1 MQVNKLLTDNRAASI
16 LRLLGT
22 RSGMSVAELAGK
34 LSVSER
40 TIRNDIKQLNSDLKD
55 SARLE
60 GVQGRYH
67 LRIFDPVSY
76 KKEYEKICRI
86 DGMFG
91 TLRGR
96 QNYVFGELMRADAPL
111 LTDELAYEMNVG
123 RTTLVNDLKKL
134 REELAP
140 WNLEIVGKTSKGMIL
155 HGRELDIR
163 SYVLENCYDALYAD
177 YPLDEDIRTLIK
189 EDIKRKSFEKQVGI
203 YFERYLLLMI
213 DRFLTGHFIGKLTDS
228 YYNLAAVGEFM
239 KVNSLIDEIGRILHV
254 DFPVEEKLFA
264 FLPIVGMRTPVDLSS
279 VQEIELSEQ
288 IYPLSEKIMEQIRDE
303 LDISIDPRDFT
314 REFAYHLMF
323 MLNRLRFRIHQ
334 PNAMLA
340 ELRNKYPLA
349 YEMSGIAARVIE
361 REEHL
366 TVTEDERGHLA
377 TYFGVFIEENKL
389 INKKPFRIAIICGTG
404 RVTARL
410 INVQLKRFLD
420 SQAQITTMS
429 DTMADTE
436 TLKDFDVVLTT
447 VDLPFACPKSIIRI
461 REIFDEQEL
470 RHKLE
475 KARYWDR
482 IEIPVLDDN
491 QYILSSLLDETNVFF
506 FEKGRSYPD
515 ALDEMI
521 DILLDEGKIDAGF
534 RDRLTER
541 EEKGSMVFD
550 NGVAIPHGIQKANDR
565 MLLAVGIFESAA
577 EYRGHA
583 VRIIFF
589 MGLPEVSDID
599 DMLMIRVYDEL
610 LEISRDSDMLNA
622 VAATRTYPEL
632 MRVLYKKV

>member
-1 MQVNKLLTDNRAASI
+1 MNKLLTDNRAANI

-22 RSGMSVAELAGK
+22 RSGMTVAELAGQ

-177 YPLDEDIRTLIK
+177 YSLDEDIRTLIK
-189 EDIKRKSFEKQVGI
+189 EDIKSKSFEKQVGI
-203 YFERYLLLMI
+203 QFERYLLLMI
-213 DRFLTGHFIGKLTDS
+213 DRFLTGHFIGKLTDA

-264 FLPIVGMRTPVDLSS
+264 FLPIVGMRTPVDLGS
-279 VQEIELSEQ
+279 VQEIELSER

-349 YEMSGIAARVIE
+349 YEMSGVAARVIE

-389 INKKPFRIAIICGTG
+389 IKKKPFRIAIICGTG

-429 DTMADTE
+429 DTMADPE
-436 TLKDFDVVLTT
+436 TLKAFDVILTT
-447 VDLPFACPKSIIRI
+447 VDLPFACPKPIIRI

-534 RDRLTER
+534 RERLMER

-565 MLLAVGIFESAA
+565 MLLAVGIFECTA
-577 EYRGHA
+577 EYKGHD

-610 LEISRDSDMLNA
+610 LEISRDADMLNA